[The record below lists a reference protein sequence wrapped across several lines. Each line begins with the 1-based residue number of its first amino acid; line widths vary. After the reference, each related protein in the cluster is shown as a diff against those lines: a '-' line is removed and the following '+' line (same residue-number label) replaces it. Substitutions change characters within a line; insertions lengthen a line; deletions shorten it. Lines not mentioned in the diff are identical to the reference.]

1 MISRIYTS
9 INFTKEFK
17 KNWVKCADRS
27 ENWMKLG
34 KCYLRK
40 SKQRFV
46 LLFVLAFCIPT
57 RMELDIL
64 LRSAYKHTRVCR
76 QKKWDF
82 NFRVTPTTVDS
93 RFSRQL
99 VYCLLLFYYNNTR
112 AQKNKSIYSLQYTH
126 TML

>member
-1 MISRIYTS
+1 
-9 INFTKEFK
+9 
-17 KNWVKCADRS
+17 
-27 ENWMKLG
+27 MKLG
-34 KCYLRK
+34 KWYLRK

-64 LRSAYKHTRVCR
+64 LRPANKKQQHDIAYKHTRVCR
-76 QKKWDF
+76 QKKRDF